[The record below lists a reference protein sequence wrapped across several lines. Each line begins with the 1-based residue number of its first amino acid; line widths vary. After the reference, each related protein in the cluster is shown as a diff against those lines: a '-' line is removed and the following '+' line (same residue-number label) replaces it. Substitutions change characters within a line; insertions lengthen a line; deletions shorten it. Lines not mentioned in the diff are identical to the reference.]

1 MNSTIK
7 SFTTEARTKN
17 LKRNLS
23 NIHNSSKAELNRKNK
38 VSFEQTN
45 TPSLNIEKDYIDR
58 CKF

>member
-1 MNSTIK
+1 MRNFPNEMKPKT
-7 SFTTEARTKN
+7 

-23 NIHNSSKAELNRKNK
+23 NIRNSSRDELTRKNK

-45 TPSLNIEKDYIDR
+45 TPSLNIDKDYIDR